1 MSKWIFW
8 KNFNWPLAI
17 WMILIHHHDHILVI
31 NYMTR
36 TVYWGLVNLSRQILG
51 QSFVRSEIAQ
61 FRPKHAFEAFRFPTA
76 LENICKLW
84 QFPIVLLSTETPEPL
99 FHFQQCSIGKRVSH
113 CRRSKYQAF
122 ALFLVWAWLSGYIK
136 CFLEIKGW
144 WVCCYFRLKPHFH
157 I

>member
-1 MSKWIFW
+1 MEFLDKFQMTLG
-8 KNFNWPLAI
+8 NFGDFDSSPWLFVGDKLQDTI
-17 WMILIHHHDHILVI
+17 
-31 NYMTR
+31 
-36 TVYWGLVNLSRQILG
+36 VYWGLVNLSRQILG

-99 FHFQQCSIGKRVSH
+99 FLIPTNFQQCSIGKRVSH

-122 ALFLVWAWLSGYIK
+122 ALFLVWACLHQV
-136 CFLEIKGW
+136 FLKIRGW
-144 WVCCYFRLKPHFH
+144 EVCDYFRLKAHFH